1 MRIKE
6 SLFLTLFLADAVLAN
21 GAGEQFSF
29 LDQFALGEHTF
40 ADVQRRLGPAS
51 VTESGDAGA
60 YRASI
65 CFIVSGE
72 LLIHFVAGPLGGAE
86 HHLGGF
92 DIEKAEPQSSF
103 AECARSQVTV
113 DTAIGGL
120 SLGMN
125 RDDFRRVVDPLGQS
139 PSDSTR
145 FVFQHKQM
153 INRLEYD
160 VVIHV
165 EASFEDGRMVRLGVR
180 KTETY

>member
-6 SLFLTLFLADAVLAN
+6 PMVLSLCLTAPVLAD
-21 GAGEQFSF
+21 GTGEQFSF
-29 LDQFALGEHTF
+29 LDRFALGEHTF

-60 YRASI
+60 YRATM

-72 LLIHFVAGPLGGAE
+72 LVIHFEAGPLGGSE

-92 DIEKAEPQSSF
+92 DIEKAGSQSSLG
-103 AECARSQVTV
+103 ECARSQVALDTTV
-113 DTAIGGL
+113 GGL
-120 SLGMN
+120 TLGMTS
-125 RDDFRRVVDPLGQS
+125 DAFRRVVDPLSQS
-139 PSDSTR
+139 PSDTSR
-145 FVFQHKQM
+145 FMFQHKQM

-165 EASFEDGRMVRLGVR
+165 EASFEDGRMVRLRVR